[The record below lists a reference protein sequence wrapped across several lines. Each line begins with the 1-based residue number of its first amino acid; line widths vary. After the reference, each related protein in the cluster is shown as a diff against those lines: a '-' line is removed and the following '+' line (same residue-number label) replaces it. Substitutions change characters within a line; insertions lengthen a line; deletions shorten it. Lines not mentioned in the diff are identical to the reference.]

1 MFEGI
6 CETLH
11 HELDL
16 LEDKFQDGNAMTRE
30 DLDMIDKMFHALK
43 CKKTYEAMI
52 EHEDEGSYAK
62 IKRYRKY

>member
-6 CETLH
+6 CETIH
-11 HELDL
+11 HELDM
-16 LEDKFQDGNAMTRE
+16 LEDKFQDGNAMNHD

-43 CKKTYEAMI
+43 CMKTYEAMVG
-52 EHEDEGSYAK
+52 DEGSYAK